1 MKKLIACIMAMVLIL
16 CLVGCAATQQEDKE
30 TRPNMEQGNVNES
43 TSTEATETNA
53 TQETTQDL
61 SEVPGAVVHVVDI
74 WDRTKEEQ
82 LDCNDALEKF
92 WEDETTEYYF
102 SCIKSHY
109 IMVMDS
115 TGRTIDV
122 ITALNEGL
130 ITIENLD
137 SYGIEYYSEP
147 KS

>member
-1 MKKLIACIMAMVLIL
+1 MKKLIACIMVMVLIL
-16 CLVGCAATQQEDKE
+16 CLVGCAATQQEDNE

-92 WEDETTEYYF
+92 WEDETTEYYL
-102 SCIKSHY
+102 SCTKSHY